1 MGIEH
6 QIDLLLGFNLP
17 NKPAPR
23 CNPMETKELQCQVQE
38 LIDSGYIRE
47 SMSPW
52 SIPTLLAPKKDE
64 TMRMCVDGRAINNTV
79 IKYRYCISRHDD
91 MLYKLY
97 GAKIFPRVD
106 MRS

>member
-1 MGIEH
+1 MFSLTIYPRIASNMGIEH

-64 TMRMCVDGRAINNTV
+64 TMRMCTDSYAINNTT
-79 IKYRYCISRHDD
+79 IK
-91 MLYKLY
+91 
-97 GAKIFPRVD
+97 
-106 MRS
+106 